1 MEVEGEQ
8 GVEFGFGGA
17 IEIFKAGVNGEAE
30 LAKAVVV
37 AVGQPALFDQLPKPL
52 DEVEIGAVG
61 GQEEQFDVEGRRLE
75 FDQFTTLVTGVVH
88 DESEGRPRMAGADEF
103 EQFADTWRVDVA
115 RRAHAADLLAVTVHC
130 PEKTIAL
137 VLRRGLDEGARKAPH
152 QPIKAPST
160 KCAASTKKTLRWPV
174 VACAG
179 RGWSSQVKNSS

>member
-75 FDQFTTLVTGVVH
+75 FDRSQ
-88 DESEGRPRMAGADEF
+88 
-103 EQFADTWRVDVA
+103 
-115 RRAHAADLLAVTVHC
+115 
-130 PEKTIAL
+130 
-137 VLRRGLDEGARKAPH
+137 
-152 QPIKAPST
+152 
-160 KCAASTKKTLRWPV
+160 RW
-174 VACAG
+174 
-179 RGWSSQVKNSS
+179 